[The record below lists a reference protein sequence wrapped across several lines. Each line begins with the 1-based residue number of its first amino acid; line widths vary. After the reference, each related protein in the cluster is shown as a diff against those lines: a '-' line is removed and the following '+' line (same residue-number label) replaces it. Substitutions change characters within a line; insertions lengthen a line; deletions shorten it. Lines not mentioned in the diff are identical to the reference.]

1 MNGPSFVLQ
10 TKILP
15 SHGNRVKTE
24 IGTLATA
31 GIALLA
37 THLFAIS
44 TKNTDFVAVVILFIL
59 NWVLVLFLHAPS
71 LSLSLWRSLVTRRVR
86 KPVRTSGEIVYTL
99 QVYTLLYSYICKKY
113 I

>member
-15 SHGNRVKTE
+15 SHGNSVKTE

-31 GIALLA
+31 GIELLA

-71 LSLSLWRSLVTRRVR
+71 LSVAVPCHQALRSPSELVVR
-86 KPVRTSGEIVYTL
+86 LCTL
-99 QVYTLLYSYICKKY
+99 CRYIHYYIAISVKY